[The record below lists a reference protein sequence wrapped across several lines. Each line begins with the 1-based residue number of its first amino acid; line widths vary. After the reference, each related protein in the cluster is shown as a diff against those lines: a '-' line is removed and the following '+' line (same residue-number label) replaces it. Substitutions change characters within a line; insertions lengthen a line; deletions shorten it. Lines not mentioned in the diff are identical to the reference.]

1 MQPKSGGRPIVA
13 IDGPVASG
21 KSTVARRVAERL
33 GFLYID
39 TGAMYRAA
47 AWKAMQAGLNLQDRT
62 AVAALIEETQIELR
76 QDETGIRVYCDGRD
90 VTREI
95 RRPEVSRW
103 TSAVADNPAVRERL
117 VALQRAMGRNGGV
130 VMEGRDIGTVVF
142 PEAEVKVF
150 LDARPEERA
159 RRRVEELHAAGLSV
173 SYEETVK
180 DLLERDRRD
189 RARPIGALRVPDGAM
204 VIDSSNV
211 RVEDV
216 VTEVE
221 NRVRRLQDNSG
232 SDKIP

>member
-1 MQPKSGGRPIVA
+1 MQTESPRRPIVA

-21 KSTVARRVAERL
+21 KSTVARLVAERL

-47 AWKAMQAGLNLQDRT
+47 AWKAMQAGLDWEDRA
-62 AVAALIEETQIELR
+62 AVSALIEETQIELR
-76 QDETGIRVYCDGRD
+76 REESGIRVYCDGHD
-90 VTREI
+90 VTVQI
-95 RRPEVSRW
+95 RRPEVSRA

-117 VALQRAMGRNGGV
+117 VALQREMGRSGGV

-159 RRRVEELHAAGLSV
+159 RRRVEELRAAGLTV
-173 SYEETVK
+173 SYEETLR

-189 RARPIGALRVPDGAM
+189 RARPTGALRVPDGATT
-204 VIDSSNV
+204 IDSSDV
-211 RVEDV
+211 RVEEV
-216 VTEVE
+216 VKKVE
-221 NRVRRLQDNSG
+221 KRVRRLQVNGG
-232 SDKIP
+232 SDRIL